1 MLSTGNFYFGVMIT
15 LKQVFWEYFAK
26 IGEDFPNNLFCIYL
40 AKIINNV
47 SGMDTKTK
55 SLPKTC
61 ILKFVI

>member
-1 MLSTGNFYFGVMIT
+1 MLSTGNFYFGFMIT

-26 IGEDFPNNLFCIYL
+26 IGDFPNNLFCIYL
-40 AKIINNV
+40 ANIINNV
-47 SGMDTKTK
+47 SGMDAKTK